1 MSDNDFIIVD
11 SEEKENADSGEKKT
25 IDFREVNADGG
36 REDISSEENINEA
49 EKAEVVP
56 AETKEAL
63 MQ

>member
-36 REDISSEENINEA
+36 REDIFGR
-49 EKAEVVP
+49 KY
-56 AETKEAL
+56 K
-63 MQ
+63 